1 MSELLR
7 KRLYDLYAAYADGR
21 IDEVLRDFDD
31 NVVMTSYAP
40 VDIFPYLGRKQGK
53 AAVAATMKSAH
64 AAFEYLAYQP
74 VFMVTEQEDAAVIIL
89 ARLRQRTT
97 GRTIQLFVADFIRLN
112 KAASSKC
119 ANSWIPSTPS
129 SKCSGARFPFRQRHN
144 SADARLR
151 STTWDAASK
160 PSLRGGAPRSKP
172 GSPEMRGGFKR
183 GR

>member
-53 AAVAATMKSAH
+53 AAVAATMKTAH
-64 AAFEYLAYQP
+64 AEFEYLAYQP

-97 GRTIQLFVADFIRLN
+97 GRTIQLFIADFIRLTQGRIVELRQFMDSFD
-112 KAASSKC
+112 AVQQVLGREIS
-119 ANSWIPSTPS
+119 IPQTP
-129 SKCSGARFPFRQRHN
+129 H
-144 SADARLR
+144 
-151 STTWDAASK
+151 
-160 PSLRGGAPRSKP
+160 
-172 GSPEMRGGFKR
+172 
-183 GR
+183 